1 LVSENS
7 KKIFQSKNYELMVH
21 DVRIVGGS
29 FKDVSNLCTGHEY
42 ANVERKKNCLWSLCS
57 ANIRLLNTR
66 LTKSI
71 VWFQEYADSRVI
83 VPQQIIMQ
91 FKTLYK
97 HMFLL
102 CDKEHL

>member
-42 ANVERKKNCLWSLCS
+42 ANVERKKNCLWSLC
-57 ANIRLLNTR
+57 
-66 LTKSI
+66 
-71 VWFQEYADSRVI
+71 
-83 VPQQIIMQ
+83 
-91 FKTLYK
+91 
-97 HMFLL
+97 
-102 CDKEHL
+102 